1 MTLIEETAAPPPQL
15 DQDPREAT
23 TAALILPRS
32 YSSSYTADDKHCTAD
47 LLRWLHTNN
56 KTQAWLSRLARVNAG
71 TLNQVLK
78 GSYPSSPSKFLEQLL
93 AATRL
98 QAERRGK
105 RDVPFVQ
112 TSVAKLARA
121 VCHRARLYR
130 NFGVLSG
137 YVGTGKTA
145 ALKQIAAATPNTYLI
160 EADPDMTPGTLL
172 SALVTVT
179 RAEVPTR
186 SKYSEGTTAQKFT
199 AVVKALSGTGGLI
212 IVDEAETMQPRALH
226 YLRRIRDKAE
236 VGVVL
241 AGTEYLTG
249 LIRPE
254 HGQFDQIRSRVG
266 MWPATVTGISRD
278 DADEIVLATFDDA
291 PPDADVLDAM
301 WSYCDGSVRVLAE
314 DLIPALRD
322 YGTAKGTPLSPTL
335 VQQIATQVLGL
346 QARKP
351 GVRA

>member
-1 MTLIEETAAPPPQL
+1 M
-15 DQDPREAT
+15 
-23 TAALILPRS
+23 
-32 YSSSYTADDKHCTAD
+32 
-47 LLRWLHTNN
+47 
-56 KTQAWLSRLARVNAG
+56 
-71 TLNQVLK
+71 
-78 GSYPSSPSKFLEQLL
+78 
-93 AATRL
+93 
-98 QAERRGK
+98 
-105 RDVPFVQ
+105 
-112 TSVAKLARA
+112 
-121 VCHRARLYR
+121 
-130 NFGVLSG
+130 
-137 YVGTGKTA
+137 
-145 ALKQIAAATPNTYLI
+145 
-160 EADPDMTPGTLL
+160 
-172 SALVTVT
+172 
-179 RAEVPTR
+179 PTR